1 MPYTVTI
8 HLLISLLTPLIMP
21 GIKDAKCVL
30 VLGATSGIGRALA
43 LAIHDLDSKPTV
55 IVSGRRQER
64 LDELASHGERIKTAR
79 VDINTS
85 EDNLKKFVTDTVSN
99 YPDLDAV
106 IFSSGIQHIF
116 DFTKPDT
123 IDFNKFQDE
132 ISTNYISIFKLIVL
146 FLPHVLKLSDKGRPS
161 FVVPITSGLSIVPS
175 ATVPDYSATK
185 AALHSL
191 SITLRLQLAKTNVQ
205 VIEILP
211 PLCKALPLTH
221 IASDQGK
228 TPVLSKVWM
237 PLKEFTEHAMAGLI
251 RGDPNIPVGT
261 ASQDFNHFEKGKQA
275 AAQKF
280 YERMLSMSST

>member
-1 MPYTVTI
+1 
-8 HLLISLLTPLIMP
+8 MP

-43 LAIHDLDSKPTV
+43 LAIHDLDSRPTV

-64 LDELASHGERIKTAR
+64 LDELAGHGERIKTAR

-85 EDNLKKFVTDTVSN
+85 EDNLKKFVQDTVSK

-116 DFTKPDT
+116 DFTKPES
-123 IDFNKFQDE
+123 IDLNKFQDE
-132 ISTNYISIFKLIVL
+132 INTNYISIFKLIVM
-146 FLPHVLKLSDKGRPS
+146 FLPHLLKLSDKGRPS
-161 FVVPITSGLSIVPS
+161 FIVPISSGLSIVPS
-175 ATVPDYSATK
+175 AAVPDYSATK

-191 SITLRLQLAKTNVQ
+191 SISLRLQLAMTKVQ

-211 PLCKALPLTH
+211 PLVESELH
-221 IASDQGK
+221 DHQGK

-251 RGDPNIPVGT
+251 RGDPNVPVGN
-261 ASQDFNHFEKGKQA
+261 ASQDFNHFEKGKQE

-280 YERMLSMSST
+280 YERTHSLSST